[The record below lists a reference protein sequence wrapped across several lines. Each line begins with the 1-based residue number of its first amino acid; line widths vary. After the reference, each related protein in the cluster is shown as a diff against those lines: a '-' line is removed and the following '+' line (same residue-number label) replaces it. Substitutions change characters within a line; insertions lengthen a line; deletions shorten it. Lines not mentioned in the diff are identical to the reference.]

1 MKMTKTRAKL
11 ETKTNKIKTTTII
24 TDTTRTTTGMGEV
37 QEMIHCLK
45 FCVRILKVK
54 SQASG

>member
-1 MKMTKTRAKL
+1 MKMTKTREKL

-45 FCVRILKVK
+45 F
-54 SQASG
+54 